1 MDIFSEQLV
10 TRKKSGKD
18 MAMTAGILA
27 AAIVVSFLL
36 MLLLG
41 TFSFA
46 FVVGTW
52 FGSYWLI
59 TRQNIEYEYTITS
72 TVLDIDKI
80 LARRSR
86 KRILSVDLKKAERF
100 MPIADLPNMDIKI
113 IDATP
118 RGIEDG
124 VYGVDFLSSGQTK
137 RLLFKPNKK
146 ILNSAKMA
154 SPSLVVLRKEDIEE

>member
-1 MDIFSEQLV
+1 MDIFSEQMV
-10 TRKKSGKD
+10 TRKKNGKD
-18 MAMTAGILA
+18 ILIIAGIIVAALA
-27 AAIVVSFLL
+27 VTFLL

-41 TFSFA
+41 IFSFV
-46 FVVGTW
+46 FVVGVW
-52 FGSYWLI
+52 IGAYWLI
-59 TRQNIEYEYTITS
+59 TRQDTEYEYTVTS

-80 LARRSR
+80 LAKRSR
-86 KRILSVDLKKAERF
+86 KRLLSIDLKQAERF
-100 MPIADLPNMDIKI
+100 MPIGDMPNMEIKI

-118 RGIEDG
+118 NGIEDG
-124 VYGVDFLSSGQTK
+124 VYGVDFPSNGQTK